1 MPNKPVRVYIVST
14 DHLGIIYI
22 ATSKKKAYDFLQE
35 SDHFRLSSVHS
46 YWSFAQLTKDQVHV
60 KFACASGVIIFERY
74 NVNEPLKPP
83 SLFT

>member
-1 MPNKPVRVYIVST
+1 MPNKPVRVYILST
-14 DHLGIIYI
+14 DHLGILFI

-35 SDHFRLSSVHS
+35 SDQLRLVSVHS

-60 KFACASGVIIFERY
+60 KFESVSGVIIFEKY